1 MGSTNKTTNL
11 QLPQWIGT
19 DKPTFLGDLND
30 AFLKIDNGYGTIDGN
45 VTTAVAQ
52 AGQAVS
58 KATDALEKAE
68 TAQSTAET
76 AQQTANSANSTAG
89 SALQTA
95 NSAMTGVNKINTEND
110 WVNVP
115 ISVGTSTGSPLNE
128 QFVSCSYNKG
138 LNLLTLILN
147 YTADGDGLAFQ
158 NSVVA
163 KATLPFTLPSTRTIY
178 GGAMRNFSTSGNPIP
193 FVDFTINPNG
203 QITIGTSNIGNAL
216 NINMTINT
224 SSWGI

>member
-19 DKPTFLGDLND
+19 DKPTFLGDMND
-30 AFLKIDNGYGTIDGN
+30 AFLKIDTGYGEIDGN
-45 VTTAVAQ
+45 ATTAVAQ

-68 TAQSTAET
+68 TAQETANT
-76 AQQTANSANSTAG
+76 AQQTANTAN
-89 SALQTA
+89 QTA
-95 NSAMTGVNKINTEND
+95 NTASQTANNAMAGVNKINTDND

-115 ISVGTSTGSPLNE
+115 ISMGTSNGTALAN

-138 LNLLTLILN
+138 LNLLTLIVN
-147 YTADGDGLAFQ
+147 CNSTGSIGFQ
-158 NSVVA
+158 NNIVA
-163 KATLPFTLPSTRTIY
+163 KATLPFTLPSSRTIY
-178 GGAMRNFSTSGNPIP
+178 GGASRNYSPESGDIP
-193 FVDFTINPNG
+193 FIDFTISPNG
-203 QITIGTSNIGNAL
+203 DISVSTANIGNAL
-216 NINMTINT
+216 NINMTLNT

>member
-45 VTTAVAQ
+45 ATTAVAQ
-52 AGQAVS
+52 AGQAVADAN
-58 KATDALEKAE
+58 KALEKAE

-95 NSAMTGVNKINTEND
+95 NSAQGTAQTASNSVKSIKNWITGNLKVNEIQ
-110 WVNVP
+110 
-115 ISVGTSTGSPLNE
+115 TSAAFAN
-128 QFVSCSYNKG
+128 YNKELSL
-138 LNLLTLILN
+138 LNIVLYSSKANTIN
-147 YTADGDGLAFQ
+147 VND
-158 NSVVA
+158 VV
-163 KATLPFTLPSTRTIY
+163 ATLPENIVTTLNLTEDRILYAIGTAEIQ
-178 GGAMRNFSTSGNPIP
+178 GGNAQPFS
-193 FVDFTINPNG
+193 VVLKPNG
-203 QITIGTSNIGNAL
+203 NIISNNTLVYTRYTIQCMLCTA
-216 NINMTINT
+216 T
-224 SSWGI
+224 W

>member
-45 VTTAVAQ
+45 ATTAVSQ

-58 KATDALEKAE
+58 KATEALEKAE

-76 AQQTANSANSTAG
+76 AQQTANSANSTSA

-95 NSAMTGVNKINTEND
+95 NTVNSKVLQMETDNE
-110 WVNVP
+110 WVSVP
-115 ISVGTSTGSPLNE
+115 IVQGTSTGAALVDNHT
-128 QFVSCSYNKG
+128 FCYYNKG
-138 LNLLTLILN
+138 LNLLNLVIN
-147 YTADGDGLAFQ
+147 YTSTGSINFS
-158 NSVVA
+158 NNVIA
-163 KATLPFTLPSTRTIY
+163 KLTLPFTLPTKRTIY
-178 GGAMRNFSTSGNPIP
+178 GGCTRNFDGGGSTLQIVNFEIETNGNVVTPA
-193 FVDFTINPNG
+193 NL
-203 QITIGTSNIGNAL
+203 GNL
-216 NINMTINT
+216 VNINIIVNT
-224 SSWGI
+224 AGWGIV

>member
-19 DKPTFLGDLND
+19 DKPTFLGDMND
-30 AFLKIDNGYGTIDGN
+30 AFLKIDNGYGEIDGN
-45 VTTAVAQ
+45 ATTAVAQ

-95 NSAMTGVNKINTEND
+95 NSAQGTAQTASNGVTSLKNWISGNMTVNKIQTSAAFANYNKDLSLLNLVLYSGNANNINSGDVVATLPNTIITALNLTEDRNLY
-110 WVNVP
+110 
-115 ISVGTSTGSPLNE
+115 SVGTVEVQGGGAQPFGVTLKSNGTI
-128 QFVSCSYNKG
+128 VSDN
-138 LNLLTLILN
+138 TFN
-147 YTADGDGLAFQ
+147 YTRYAIQCTLCT
-158 NSVVA
+158 
-163 KATLPFTLPSTRTIY
+163 AT
-178 GGAMRNFSTSGNPIP
+178 
-193 FVDFTINPNG
+193 
-203 QITIGTSNIGNAL
+203 
-216 NINMTINT
+216 
-224 SSWGI
+224 W